1 MAIISGVVDFSKFF
15 AIDPLTPSSFTGSG
29 SNNLANLTGMT
40 VVGTGFDLN
49 ATMDDANN
57 NGQLNGND
65 SLNVT
70 FPGDSSATTLNRI
83 NTNGISSSGSGFGAG
98 ADFAF
103 WEASNG
109 DMFILFSEDF
119 DLSRISAT
127 GTLSLTESEA
137 AGTMAVS
144 DIICFA
150 DGTLINTPSGER
162 SIETLKAGDLVSVR
176 NQPAQRIQWIGCS
189 TVNQAALH
197 TNPKLRPIVI
207 SQCSLGNGLPLRD
220 LRLSRQHRV
229 VLGSAIA
236 RRMFGQDQIFVPA
249 HQLTCIPGVFQ
260 DDSCEAVSYY
270 HILLKEHELLTSAGL
285 ACESLYL
292 GDQTLTALSSEARQ
306 EIATLFPKL
315 QQHGLHKVGAAKV
328 KKAQVQRFVHRSLA
342 NDKPMFDASV
352 M

>member
-1 MAIISGVVDFSKFF
+1 MVIVNGTVDFSKLF
-15 AIDPLTPSSFTGSG
+15 AIDPLTSSSFTGSG
-29 SNNLANLTGMT
+29 NNNLANVTGMT
-40 VVGTGFDLN
+40 LVGTGFDLN
-49 ATMDDANN
+49 ATMNDINN
-57 NGQLNGND
+57 NGDLNASD
-65 SLNVT
+65 KLNT
-70 FPGDSSATTLNRI
+70 TLPGDSSVTTLNRV
-83 NTNGISSSGSGFGAG
+83 NTSGIASAGNGFGAG

-103 WEASNG
+103 WEDSSGN
-109 DMFILFSEDF
+109 MYILFSDNF
-119 DLSRISAT
+119 DLTRISNT
-127 GTLSLTESEA
+127 GTLTLTEAEA

-150 DGTLINTPSGER
+150 DGTLIDTPLGER
-162 SIETLKAGDLVSVR
+162 SIETLKAGDMVSVR

-189 TVNQAALH
+189 TVKQATLRR
-197 TNPKLRPIVI
+197 NSKLRPIVI
-207 SQCSLGNGLPLRD
+207 SQGSLGNGLPLRD

-260 DDSCEAVSYY
+260 DDRCEVVSYY

-292 GDQTLTALSSEARQ
+292 GDQALTALSSEARQ
-306 EIATLFPKL
+306 EITTLFPKL
-315 QQHGLHKVGAAKV
+315 QRHRLHEIGATKV
-328 KKAQVQRFVHRSLA
+328 KKIQVQQFVHRSLA